1 MYAHSHRL
9 VHIQYS
15 DLPLTCLNT
24 LDTFE
29 VAEVYYSS
37 TQRTFL
43 QPVVKEKPMY
53 FAHTH
58 WL

>member
-1 MYAHSHRL
+1 MPTHTDWST
-9 VHIQYS
+9 S
-15 DLPLTCLNT
+15 N
-24 LDTFE
+24 TFE

-43 QPVVKEKPMY
+43 PPVVKEKPMY